1 MVSLTCTFLE
11 SSIEMVVLR
20 RRQVACIRMGLFTF
34 LIGAGLVFVYHYV
47 DNNDYQKQ
55 MEDAISI
62 LERDTSKYFSEMI
75 SYSSFFFQKMASLP
89 STTLRNIWKISI
101 FSPSQKHNMLYTIE
115 YQRFQNNSDHLLYD
129 SYPMIISSFI
139 VWFHVNDDVML

>member
-1 MVSLTCTFLE
+1 
-11 SSIEMVVLR
+11 MVVLR

-62 LERDTSKYFSEMI
+62 LERDTSEYFSKMI
-75 SYSSFFFQKMASLP
+75 YDSSFFF
-89 STTLRNIWKISI
+89 
-101 FSPSQKHNMLYTIE
+101 
-115 YQRFQNNSDHLLYD
+115 
-129 SYPMIISSFI
+129 
-139 VWFHVNDDVML
+139 

>member
-1 MVSLTCTFLE
+1 MVIFTVYFLE

-55 MEDAISI
+55 MEDAIRI
-62 LERDTSKYFSEMI
+62 LERDTGKNLRFSKCAKYI
-75 SYSSFFFQKMASLP
+75 YDIPRKWP
-89 STTLRNIWKISI
+89 CC
-101 FSPSQKHNMLYTIE
+101 
-115 YQRFQNNSDHLLYD
+115 YQ
-129 SYPMIISSFI
+129 
-139 VWFHVNDDVML
+139 

>member
-1 MVSLTCTFLE
+1 
-11 SSIEMVVLR
+11 MVVLR

-62 LERDTSKYFSEMI
+62 LERDTSK
-75 SYSSFFFQKMASLP
+75 FFIQDCGLE
-89 STTLRNIWKISI
+89 
-101 FSPSQKHNMLYTIE
+101 IE
-115 YQRFQNNSDHLLYD
+115 LFYLQNCE
-129 SYPMIISSFI
+129 F
-139 VWFHVNDDVML
+139 

>member
-1 MVSLTCTFLE
+1 
-11 SSIEMVVLR
+11 MVVLR

-62 LERDTSKYFSEMI
+62 LERDTSEYFSKMI
-75 SYSSFFFQKMASLP
+75 FYSSFCF
-89 STTLRNIWKISI
+89 
-101 FSPSQKHNMLYTIE
+101 
-115 YQRFQNNSDHLLYD
+115 
-129 SYPMIISSFI
+129 
-139 VWFHVNDDVML
+139 

>member
-1 MVSLTCTFLE
+1 
-11 SSIEMVVLR
+11 MVVLR

-62 LERDTSKYFSEMI
+62 LERDTSK
-75 SYSSFFFQKMASLP
+75 
-89 STTLRNIWKISI
+89 
-101 FSPSQKHNMLYTIE
+101 
-115 YQRFQNNSDHLLYD
+115 
-129 SYPMIISSFI
+129 
-139 VWFHVNDDVML
+139 

>member
-1 MVSLTCTFLE
+1 MVIYKVYFLE

-55 MEDAISI
+55 MEDAIRI
-62 LERDTSKYFSEMI
+62 LERDTGKNLRFSKRVKWYYDI
-75 SYSSFFFQKMASLP
+75 SRKWP
-89 STTLRNIWKISI
+89 RCN
-101 FSPSQKHNMLYTIE
+101 
-115 YQRFQNNSDHLLYD
+115 QRS
-129 SYPMIISSFI
+129 
-139 VWFHVNDDVML
+139 

>member
-1 MVSLTCTFLE
+1 MVSLKFIFLE

-62 LERDTSKYFSEMI
+62 LERDTSEYFFKMSFRFKFLFLENGLAAINDLEKHLEDIDIQPKPEAQYVVYNRVPKVSKRFQSLYHVMI
-75 SYSSFFFQKMASLP
+75 S
-89 STTLRNIWKISI
+89 NI
-101 FSPSQKHNMLYTIE
+101 L
-115 YQRFQNNSDHLLYD
+115 
-129 SYPMIISSFI
+129 
-139 VWFHVNDDVML
+139 VWFHVNDDTML

>member
-1 MVSLTCTFLE
+1 MGTHPIFESDFDCLTE

-62 LERDTSKYFSEMI
+62 LERDTKNGLAAINDLE
-75 SYSSFFFQKMASLP
+75 
-89 STTLRNIWKISI
+89 
-101 FSPSQKHNMLYTIE
+101 KHLEDIDIQPKPEAQYVVYNRVPKVSDRFRTIPIVI
-115 YQRFQNNSDHLLYD
+115 RFVSRDIL
-129 SYPMIISSFI
+129 
-139 VWFHVNDDVML
+139 VWFYVNDDV

>member
-1 MVSLTCTFLE
+1 MVSLNCIFLE

-62 LERDTSKYFSEMI
+62 LERDTSEYFSKMI
-75 SYSSFFFQKMASLP
+75 FYSSFCF
-89 STTLRNIWKISI
+89 
-101 FSPSQKHNMLYTIE
+101 
-115 YQRFQNNSDHLLYD
+115 
-129 SYPMIISSFI
+129 
-139 VWFHVNDDVML
+139 

>member
-1 MVSLTCTFLE
+1 MLVKNYVIPLRKTRLNITRLISTLTIVFFLE

-62 LERDTSKYFSEMI
+62 LERDTSK
-75 SYSSFFFQKMASLP
+75 FFIQGFGLE
-89 STTLRNIWKISI
+89 
-101 FSPSQKHNMLYTIE
+101 IE
-115 YQRFQNNSDHLLYD
+115 LFYLQNCE
-129 SYPMIISSFI
+129 F
-139 VWFHVNDDVML
+139 

>member
-1 MVSLTCTFLE
+1 MLVKNYVIPLRITRLNITLTIVFYLE

-62 LERDTSKYFSEMI
+62 LERDTSKYF
-75 SYSSFFFQKMASLP
+75 FFQ
-89 STTLRNIWKISI
+89 N
-101 FSPSQKHNMLYTIE
+101 
-115 YQRFQNNSDHLLYD
+115 FQSEG
-129 SYPMIISSFI
+129 
-139 VWFHVNDDVML
+139 

>member
-1 MVSLTCTFLE
+1 
-11 SSIEMVVLR
+11 MVVLR

-75 SYSSFFFQKMASLP
+75 SYSSFFFSENGLAAINDLEKHLEDIDIQPKPEAQYVVYNRVPKVSKQFR
-89 STTLRNIWKISI
+89 SFTL
-101 FSPSQKHNMLYTIE
+101 
-115 YQRFQNNSDHLLYD
+115 
-129 SYPMIISSFI
+129 
-139 VWFHVNDDVML
+139 

>member
-1 MVSLTCTFLE
+1 
-11 SSIEMVVLR
+11 MVVLR

-62 LERDTSKYFSEMI
+62 LERDTSK
-75 SYSSFFFQKMASLP
+75 FFIQSCGLE
-89 STTLRNIWKISI
+89 
-101 FSPSQKHNMLYTIE
+101 IE
-115 YQRFQNNSDHLLYD
+115 LFYLQNCE
-129 SYPMIISSFI
+129 F
-139 VWFHVNDDVML
+139 

>member
-1 MVSLTCTFLE
+1 MLVKNYVIPLRKTRLNITRLILWFLTIVFVLE

-62 LERDTSKYFSEMI
+62 LERDTSK
-75 SYSSFFFQKMASLP
+75 
-89 STTLRNIWKISI
+89 
-101 FSPSQKHNMLYTIE
+101 
-115 YQRFQNNSDHLLYD
+115 
-129 SYPMIISSFI
+129 
-139 VWFHVNDDVML
+139 